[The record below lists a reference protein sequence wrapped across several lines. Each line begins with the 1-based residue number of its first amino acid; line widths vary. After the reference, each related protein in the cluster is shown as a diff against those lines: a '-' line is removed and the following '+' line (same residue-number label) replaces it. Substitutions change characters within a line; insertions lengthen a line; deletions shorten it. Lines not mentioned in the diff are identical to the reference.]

1 MKYSP
6 YPPFEILSNRLLSFE
21 QIHRLRRF
29 ARYWDLIGNSGN
41 FVESLDLLLP
51 STDSA
56 FQSFMQ
62 LCDWLY
68 DRNPRSHGIA
78 LQRLYELVFEYL
90 VERAAV
96 VEEVECS
103 SSRTQSKRF
112 AIASTIWRDY
122 QRGGRRDRPA
132 FLREFDFPKEHRES
146 SSTLPARQSR
156 HSLR

>member
-78 LQRLYELVFEYL
+78 LQRLYELVYLYL
-90 VERAAV
+90 VEGV
-96 VEEVECS
+96 TEPGDVERS
-103 SSRTQSKRF
+103 SSHSQSKRF

-156 HSLR
+156 HSMR